1 MLNREV
7 YQNNP
12 ETRKLVNEGVAY
24 VNDDRT
30 ESALAALRYELETF
44 VCSGQ
49 YEKGLV
55 RILETYLNNIGEA
68 QQPAVWVSGFFGSG
82 KSHLVKMLRA
92 LWTNTTFADGATARG
107 LAHLPQSVRD
117 CLHELDLK
125 GKRYGG
131 LHAASGTLGAGA
143 GDSVRL
149 ALLGIIFRSVGL
161 PTLYPVASFAL
172 WLKQQGLFD
181 IVKSHVEEKGIDW
194 DYELDNFYFSEPI
207 HKVLVQEKRRVFSDL
222 EKCAGLLQ
230 NRYPIQYEDISTE
243 ELLKSMHLALDHDGE
258 FPLTLIVLD
267 EVQQYIGEDSNR
279 SIKVQEL
286 VEACSKSFAGR
297 ILFIGTGQ
305 TAVTG
310 TSNLKKLEGRFTVR
324 VELSDAD
331 VDEVI
336 RKVILEKT
344 PEAKAPLEEARE
356 TFSGELSRHL
366 ITTAL
371 GYRQEDMD
379 VFAQDYPLLPVRR
392 RFWENCLRV
401 LDQTGTDSQLRNQLS
416 LVHRAI
422 RTNLD
427 FPLGNVIAADFI
439 FFDSTDKMLQSN
451 TLPRRLFE
459 KTARWIRGTDEE
471 RLMAR
476 ACALV
481 FLINR
486 LAQSN
491 RALGIRADVNTIA
504 DLMVEDLAEGSA
516 HLRRELPGLLDSC
529 ELLMKIDEE
538 YRIQTEESSAWNDEY
553 QSNIAILA
561 SSLTRADADRD
572 DRIRKKFA
580 SVQNSISLTQ
590 GNTRVP
596 RVLATHFGG
605 ELPANADRKL
615 YVWVR
620 DGWSVTEASFQSEA
634 RQAGNN
640 ASTVFVF
647 IPSRSADDLRRN
659 IISAKAARLTLDK
672 RGTPNTADGREARAA
687 METIFQTAEN
697 RVQELLNEAFADIRV
712 FQAGGNEITGHD
724 PKEMIREACAN
735 ALKRLYPAF
744 DISDHPGW
752 ARVYDRAQKG
762 AADSLRAIGYEGEV
776 AKHPV
781 CKETLSAIAAGK
793 TGADIREKFESSPY
807 GWSRDTVDGAMQALL
822 VAGIIRAQDER
833 GRQIDPRELDRRAMG
848 KTLFKVE
855 ATTVTAVQRIQIRKL
870 FQKLNIGT
878 VQGEELNAAQ
888 DFLRALENLAQS
900 AGGDAPKP
908 VRPNTDH
915 IDDLHHLTGN
925 ELLLALFNM
934 RETLSRNIDEWSS
947 QAGRIEERW
956 KEWPKLKALAGHA
969 RALPCAEDLLR
980 QVHSIE
986 EQRLLLDEPDPLAS
1000 LKAALTQALRS
1011 ELNTLKDSYEAR
1023 YREGLAELREDANWQ
1038 KLTPEQRNELL
1049 SEQNLDG
1056 KSQPDIALQST
1067 EDILATL
1074 EKTSCTALKDRTD
1087 ALSAR
1092 FAKVAQEAAKLL
1104 EPETQYVYIPRRT
1117 LRDGADVETWLRE
1130 VEAKLRK
1137 ALANGP
1143 VVPR

>member
-1 MLNREV
+1 M
-7 YQNNP
+7 
-12 ETRKLVNEGVAY
+12 
-24 VNDDRT
+24 
-30 ESALAALRYELETF
+30 
-44 VCSGQ
+44 
-49 YEKGLV
+49 
-55 RILETYLNNIGEA
+55 
-68 QQPAVWVSGFFGSG
+68 
-82 KSHLVKMLRA
+82 
-92 LWTNTTFADGATARG
+92 
-107 LAHLPQSVRD
+107 
-117 CLHELDLK
+117 
-125 GKRYGG
+125 
-131 LHAASGTLGAGA
+131 
-143 GDSVRL
+143 
-149 ALLGIIFRSVGL
+149 
-161 PTLYPVASFAL
+161 
-172 WLKQQGLFD
+172 
-181 IVKSHVEEKGIDW
+181 
-194 DYELDNFYFSEPI
+194 
-207 HKVLVQEKRRVFSDL
+207 
-222 EKCAGLLQ
+222 
-230 NRYPIQYEDISTE
+230 
-243 ELLKSMHLALDHDGE
+243 
-258 FPLTLIVLD
+258 
-267 EVQQYIGEDSNR
+267 QQYIGEDSNR

-427 FPLGNVIAADFI
+427 LPLGNVIAADFI

-451 TLPRRLFE
+451 TLPRRLSD
-459 KTARWIRGTDEE
+459 KTARWIRGTKEE
-471 RLMAR
+471 RLIAK

-580 SVQNSISLTQ
+580 SVLNSFSLTQ

-596 RVLATHFGG
+596 RGLATHFGG
-605 ELPANADRKL
+605 ELPTDADRRL

-687 METIFQTAEN
+687 METIFQTAEH

-712 FQAGGNEITGHD
+712 FQAGGNEIIGND
-724 PKEMIREACAN
+724 PKEMIREACTN
-735 ALKRLYPAF
+735 ALKRLYPTF

-762 AADSLRAIGYEGEV
+762 AADSLKAIGYEGEV

-781 CKETLSAIAAGK
+781 CKEALAAIAAGK
-793 TGADIREKFESSPY
+793 TGADIREKFESAPY
-807 GWSRDTVDGAMQALL
+807 GWSRDTVDGALQALL

-833 GRQIDPRELDRRAMG
+833 GRLIDPRELDRRAMG

-855 ATTVTAVQRIQIRKL
+855 STTVTTVQRIQIRKL
-870 FQKLNIGT
+870 FQKLDIRA
-878 VQGEELNAAQ
+878 VQGEELNMAPV
-888 DFLRALENLAQS
+888 FLQALDCLAQS

-908 VRPNTDH
+908 ESPNTDH
-915 IDDLHHLTGN
+915 IDDLRHLAGN

-934 RETLSRNIDEWSS
+934 RETLSRNIDEWGS

-969 RALPCAEDLLR
+969 RSLPCAAELLR
-980 QVHSIE
+980 QVRAIE

-1023 YREGLAELREDANWQ
+1023 YREGLAELKEDANWQ

-1074 EKTSCTALKDRTD
+1074 ERTSCTALKDRTD
-1087 ALSAR
+1087 ALPAR
-1092 FAKVAQEAAKLL
+1092 FVKVAQEAAKLL

-1117 LRDGADVETWLRE
+1117 LRNDEDMDAWLGE
-1130 VEAKLRK
+1130 VEEKLRK